1 VKQKESAKYPT
12 TSLSFPDEALL
23 QAARARAKALGM
35 SLSRYI
41 NHLVERDIQRGGAFV
56 LEERRTP
63 ESEPQIAA
71 AVETDAQRR
80 IRQSKNRK

>member
-1 VKQKESAKYPT
+1 
-12 TSLSFPDEALL
+12 
-23 QAARARAKALGM
+23 M